1 MNSPSSAGRTPS
13 GNLVSSV
20 TLNGSDVT
28 LKARVEDGHWITYDS
43 QGGSYVAPA
52 FVKGNGTT
60 TAPAVPTRPGYTFHH
75 WSETKDGAAFNFGN
89 ALTTA
94 LTLYAVWTKNDNT
107 QYTVI
112 HWQENADDD
121 EYSYAEPEVKTGTT
135 GAQTSAAAKSTAAG
149 TKYNGFT
156 AQTIAQQTIA
166 GDGSTIVNVYYKRN
180 EYSVKFYE
188 YKSSGLF
195 GGSWEENTRLRITAK
210 HGANIRAKWPTG
222 TFWYVSQNNQNTA
235 QSNLD
240 TMPIG
245 GKNFYGKASGSGKA
259 YYYVEVL
266 PGESGTETVGGKTYR
281 LDHTDTGYTS
291 GTVTDE
297 ERYEMTGFTCNVQYS
312 AKNGDN
318 YSGSKFYY
326 DRNSYNVV
334 YINSGSQAKVT
345 PYLYQQSIADAGNY
359 ELTDADAP
367 AGKEGYVFAGWYDA
381 PEGGNEFIFTGK
393 TMPAQNVTVYAHWA
407 EPTVNGK
414 AHIKVDGTDEGT
426 TLTATYGEALNAEEL
441 KTLQKAI
448 MKDKTGYTWRGWRTG
463 PNGTGEPFNVDTKIY
478 SDITLYPYYTKDATF
493 TIVYDTVKTD
503 VTVQADGKSYAED
516 SFADLKSP
524 GKLVAADGEYFLGWS
539 DGAATYQPRDKYQIK
554 SNHADEQN
562 VITLTAQWGARPG
575 DATLIYKSN
584 DGTNREVSETCAN
597 NETITTKGE
606 NTFTRTGY
614 TLTGWNTASDGSGDA
629 FGLGEEVLLDNSGAN
644 VLYAVWTANT
654 DVRYTVHYYKQD
666 TTEKVAADKV
676 VADQTFDDTVIER
689 AVPVTGYT
697 AVAPTEQKLKLDAYD
712 KEISFYYTVNQYGY
726 TIEYY
731 IDGTK
736 DDTRT
741 VEDKADFGTVIDTYP
756 NKCPEGYVFDKHE
769 NLPLTIG
776 TDESANVI
784 KVYYKKNVFTLTI
797 NYVYEDGSEA
807 AETHTE
813 DVEFDKTYSVTSPN
827 VEGYTPDKAKVEGEM
842 PASNVEVTVTYTKRS
857 DLSYTVYY
865 YWNGTTTPVANSKTV
880 DKQTYNATVTENP
893 ATIGGY
899 TAVSDETKTITIGTG
914 ENKIIFY
921 YYKNVELTAISSDTV
936 TYDGNEHSVSGFTG
950 APEEADFTAI
960 TVGAKGTNAG
970 TYPAEFAENTVG
982 TVDGTE
988 KYIITAANDG
998 KLVINKAAVTVTIT
1012 GVNETAVYDGR
1023 QHEANGYNYSFNGKP
1038 GQITIS
1044 LKPNVLAIARR
1055 TDVGTTYMG
1064 LTKDSFTV
1072 TSANYDVTIKAVI
1085 DGYVTITPV
1094 TDKVTVTVT
1103 ENGDIVTYDGN
1114 EHSVK
1119 GYKSMTADNTLY
1131 DVTKSVKATE
1141 TAAWTAKGTEAGEYP
1156 VGVAAGDFENINK
1169 NFTNVAFVIVDGA
1182 LKINPITDK
1191 VTVTITENSATYTYD
1206 GTEHS
1211 VKGYKSMT
1219 ADNELYDV
1227 TTSVKAT
1234 ETAAW
1239 TAKGTNVGE
1248 YPVGIVAGDFVNT
1261 NTNFTN
1267 VEFVVVDGVLKIT
1280 KATLK
1285 VTFTGESDTR
1295 VYNGSEQRLTGI
1307 EADGLLTGHKYEGLT
1322 YLASGTDAGEYTGKF
1337 TGTVKITDAA
1347 GVDVTENYIVEQEEG
1362 KLVINPITEKVTVTV
1377 TENSDT
1383 VTYDGKEHSVTGYK
1397 SMTADNTLYDVK
1409 TSVTETETAA
1419 WTAKGTNAGAYN
1431 VGIVA
1436 GDFKNI
1442 STNFTNVEFVVVD
1455 GKLVINPRPVTF
1467 TAQGNSVEYDGQA
1480 HGKNPTTP
1488 YTVEQTN
1495 GDRGLVDGHTESNVN
1510 IAFTAIS
1517 VGTYTKKLEIAKED
1531 IVIKA
1536 GETDVTANYAI
1547 QVEPGTL
1554 TITQNEKVVT
1564 ITANS
1569 HTWEYDGQPHSDGG
1583 YTVEYDGKKYTAAA
1597 GETVTLPTGD
1607 VVEATVVGTVKN
1619 VADSANDNN
1628 KVTTVIIKNAAGTE
1642 TNDQYKTITLVPG
1655 ALKITKRGAGEVKV
1669 TLTAA
1674 DNTVIYDG
1682 QAHGAKLNAAG
1693 EIEVG
1698 TSYTITNLAEG
1709 HSVQTVAIDGSET
1722 NVGEYPGKLVP
1733 NGEVI
1738 VDKDGND
1745 VTENYEV
1752 THVNGKLTIT
1762 ARDAVIVE
1770 IVGNNATYE
1779 YDGEEHEA
1787 TGYKVERISNS
1798 LYTEADFSLAAG
1810 VTAQA
1815 KGTNVGTY
1823 KMGLTD
1829 KSFVNT
1835 NPNFANVTFVV
1846 TDGELEITK
1855 RGAGDDKVTLTAA
1868 DNTVTYDGRAHGAKL
1883 NAAGEIEVGT
1893 SYTIT
1898 NLAEGHS
1905 VQTVAIS
1912 GSETNAGVYPG
1923 KLVPSGAVIVDKEG
1937 NEVTENYE
1945 VTYVNGTLTINKYTQ
1960 KVTVTVIE
1968 NSATVTYDG
1977 TEHSVYGYK
1986 SMAANN
1992 ALYTIKGS
2000 VEETPTE
2007 AWTAKGTNAGT
2018 YNVGI
2023 DKGDFKNINENFA
2036 DVEFVIVDG
2045 ALKIN
2050 PITDKVTV
2058 TVTEKSATYTYDGT
2072 EHSVSGYKSMTA
2084 DNTLYDVK
2092 TSVTETETAA
2102 WTAKGTNAGTYDVGI
2117 KAGDFKNTNKNF
2129 TNVEFVI
2136 VDGALKINPITDK
2149 VTVTVVENSD
2159 TVTYDGKEHSVT
2171 GYESMTADNA
2181 LYTIEGSVEET
2192 PTAAWTAKGT
2202 NVGEY
2207 PVGIVAGDFKN
2218 INGNFTNVEFVIVD
2232 GVLKITEANIKDYV
2246 TLNTVNVTE
2255 KYDGKPHATGT
2266 ATAEDANNNEL
2277 KIEYS
2282 ADGETWTEDPSTIT
2296 ATDVADSKTVNVR
2309 VSSANYD
2316 GYVEGTQ
2323 ELKITKRK
2331 VTLTSATDSKPYD
2344 GTPLTNSNVTV
2355 GGEGFVEGEGA
2366 SYDVTGTITNVGSVD
2381 NTFTY
2386 TLNENT
2392 NADNYGIT
2400 KYEGKLTVTGDKI
2413 IPEKTTPNVESNYK
2427 LGDTILF
2434 TITVKNVSTEPVEKI
2449 TVEDQMAII
2458 VAGTGYTVSA
2468 DGHTATID
2476 SLASGAQVEIS
2487 AKHVVTE
2494 DDILAGTV
2502 GNTATVTWDN
2512 TERNVTAKS
2521 DDIEDPKSEL
2531 KVVKE
2536 TTSEPKNGKTYAL
2549 DEEIKYTITVTN
2561 TGNLTATDIEVT
2573 DSLSTNEGKVIGTI
2587 ASLAPGESETF
2598 NFTYTVTEQDILNGK
2613 VLNEATAKGKTP
2625 DDKTPEGKDEQK
2637 DDTDDIDTTLEVIK
2651 TSNKQPGEKAK
2662 LGEKIEY
2669 TITVTN
2675 KGNVSY
2681 TNVKVDDEL
2690 TGLHETIAKLGVGES
2705 KKFTTEWIVTE
2716 DDILNGKVLNVATAK
2731 GDDVPDPK
2739 DPENPKTPEGKDEK
2753 KDDTE
2758 GKNSALTVDK
2768 KTTSE
2773 PKNGKTY
2780 ALGEEIKYTI
2790 TVTNTGN
2797 LTATDIEVTDS
2808 LSTNEGKVIGTIAS
2822 LAPDESK
2829 TFNFTYTVT
2838 EQDILNGKVLNVA
2851 TAKGK
2856 TPDPDGKDPEGGGS
2870 TEDETDDIDTT
2881 LEVVK
2886 TSNKQ
2891 PGEKAKLGEKIEYTI
2906 TVTNKGN
2913 VSYTNVKVDDELT
2926 SLHETIAKLGV
2937 GDSKKFTTEWTV
2949 TEEDILNGKV
2959 LNVATAKGDKVPDPK
2974 DPENPKTPEGEGKKE
2989 DDTEEKQSSFNVE
3002 KTLTNLPEKG
3012 YFTLGE
3018 TAEFNI
3024 TVENTGNLTLTDL
3037 TVTEQLSGAKYAES
3051 NAYTV
3056 NGADAIIAELKPGE
3070 QVVIKASYTITEDD
3084 LGNKDLKN
3092 VVTGKGKGPDG
3103 KDPEGGDEEEVPT
3116 DDAVSVSGSK
3126 TWDDQDNRF
3135 EVRPET
3141 ITLRLHADGAE
3152 YKTAEIGADQNW
3164 TYKFSKLPKHTKS
3177 GAEIVYTVTE
3187 DAVVGYETTTVETD
3201 SGVNFTNTL
3210 RQCTLHIDYTYI
3222 RHKGGTPHE
3231 AFPPVDMVLYYGQE
3245 YSVKSP
3251 KLWGFVPNIHK
3262 VEGVIT
3268 EDTVVHVLYS
3278 GLDYTLTIEYVYED
3292 GTTAAPTHTEVLKIY
3307 DRYGVASPKIPGYVP
3322 TWEFV
3327 AGSMYAHDEYYRIV
3341 YRAIKPQGVGNITLN
3356 LGDCFE

>member
-1 MNSPSSAGRTPS
+1 MKNKFRKYLALLLTVLMLASCMPVDALAAIVPVSGGTQTSSGISLRSIVRPPVATATYIFMNGDTEFDRQILKHNETLKNPGTPAADSDKKEFVGWLADDGSAPAFGKVTVTETTKTTYRAQFEDVYFVFFTNDKGEVMVTKKGKAGDTISTEGITYPVGNEQSIVGWEDAS

-478 SDITLYPYYTKDATF
+478 SDITLYPYYTKDGTF

-1409 TSVTETETAA
+1409 TSVTETE
-1419 WTAKGTNAGAYN
+1419 
-1431 VGIVA
+1431 
-1436 GDFKNI
+1436 
-1442 STNFTNVEFVVVD
+1442 
-1455 GKLVINPRPVTF
+1455 
-1467 TAQGNSVEYDGQA
+1467 
-1480 HGKNPTTP
+1480 
-1488 YTVEQTN
+1488 
-1495 GDRGLVDGHTESNVN
+1495 
-1510 IAFTAIS
+1510 
-1517 VGTYTKKLEIAKED
+1517 
-1531 IVIKA
+1531 
-1536 GETDVTANYAI
+1536 
-1547 QVEPGTL
+1547 
-1554 TITQNEKVVT
+1554 
-1564 ITANS
+1564 
-1569 HTWEYDGQPHSDGG
+1569 
-1583 YTVEYDGKKYTAAA
+1583 
-1597 GETVTLPTGD
+1597 
-1607 VVEATVVGTVKN
+1607 
-1619 VADSANDNN
+1619 
-1628 KVTTVIIKNAAGTE
+1628 
-1642 TNDQYKTITLVPG
+1642 
-1655 ALKITKRGAGEVKV
+1655 
-1669 TLTAA
+1669 
-1674 DNTVIYDG
+1674 
-1682 QAHGAKLNAAG
+1682 
-1693 EIEVG
+1693 
-1698 TSYTITNLAEG
+1698 
-1709 HSVQTVAIDGSET
+1709 
-1722 NVGEYPGKLVP
+1722 
-1733 NGEVI
+1733 
-1738 VDKDGND
+1738 
-1745 VTENYEV
+1745 
-1752 THVNGKLTIT
+1752 
-1762 ARDAVIVE
+1762 
-1770 IVGNNATYE
+1770 
-1779 YDGEEHEA
+1779 
-1787 TGYKVERISNS
+1787 
-1798 LYTEADFSLAAG
+1798 
-1810 VTAQA
+1810 
-1815 KGTNVGTY
+1815 
-1823 KMGLTD
+1823 
-1829 KSFVNT
+1829 
-1835 NPNFANVTFVV
+1835 
-1846 TDGELEITK
+1846 
-1855 RGAGDDKVTLTAA
+1855 
-1868 DNTVTYDGRAHGAKL
+1868 
-1883 NAAGEIEVGT
+1883 
-1893 SYTIT
+1893 
-1898 NLAEGHS
+1898 
-1905 VQTVAIS
+1905 
-1912 GSETNAGVYPG
+1912 
-1923 KLVPSGAVIVDKEG
+1923 
-1937 NEVTENYE
+1937 
-1945 VTYVNGTLTINKYTQ
+1945 
-1960 KVTVTVIE
+1960 
-1968 NSATVTYDG
+1968 
-1977 TEHSVYGYK
+1977 
-1986 SMAANN
+1986 
-1992 ALYTIKGS
+1992 
-2000 VEETPTE
+2000 
-2007 AWTAKGTNAGT
+2007 
-2018 YNVGI
+2018 
-2023 DKGDFKNINENFA
+2023 
-2036 DVEFVIVDG
+2036 
-2045 ALKIN
+2045 
-2050 PITDKVTV
+2050 
-2058 TVTEKSATYTYDGT
+2058 
-2072 EHSVSGYKSMTA
+2072 
-2084 DNTLYDVK
+2084 
-2092 TSVTETETAA
+2092 
-2102 WTAKGTNAGTYDVGI
+2102 
-2117 KAGDFKNTNKNF
+2117 
-2129 TNVEFVI
+2129 
-2136 VDGALKINPITDK
+2136 
-2149 VTVTVVENSD
+2149 
-2159 TVTYDGKEHSVT
+2159 
-2171 GYESMTADNA
+2171 
-2181 LYTIEGSVEET
+2181 
-2192 PTAAWTAKGT
+2192 TAAWTAKGT